1 MTTHGSG
8 RIPFERLCRDIRDRL
23 FATGVALTA
32 NPEDAEDAVQDTLL
46 KLWSVRNRISDAAH
60 FRNLALSVMRHTC
73 LNLIRSRT
81 VRRADT
87 LDEELDAPAADT
99 PLTLMERDEKV
110 RRMRRAWYALPAP
123 QRALLN
129 MKEVEGMTIEDIAAL
144 LGITACNVRQRLS
157 RARKMLLA
165 QMGGGRGQ

>member
-46 KLWSVRNRISDAAH
+46 KLWGVRDRISDAAH

-73 LNLIRSRT
+73 LNLIAAARC
-81 VRRADT
+81 A
-87 LDEELDAPAADT
+87 APT
-99 PLTLMERDEKV
+99 RWTRNW
-110 RRMRRAWYALPAP
+110 MRRQPTRPL
-123 QRALLN
+123 R
-129 MKEVEGMTIEDIAAL
+129 
-144 LGITACNVRQRLS
+144 
-157 RARKMLLA
+157 
-165 QMGGGRGQ
+165 

>member
-1 MTTHGSG
+1 
-8 RIPFERLCRDIRDRL
+8 
-23 FATGVALTA
+23 
-32 NPEDAEDAVQDTLL
+32 
-46 KLWSVRNRISDAAH
+46 
-60 FRNLALSVMRHTC
+60 
-73 LNLIRSRT
+73 
-81 VRRADT
+81 
-87 LDEELDAPAADT
+87 
-99 PLTLMERDEKV
+99 MERDEKV

-129 MKEVEGMTIEDIAAL
+129 MKEVEGMTIENIAAL